1 MIARTA
7 IITGGLTGIGLASAK
22 ALQSAGHKIAVG
34 SRSGNKTETVERVK
48 LELGDEAWVGC
59 LDVAD
64 QTSVTNFIT
73 EVSREFGP
81 PSILVNSHG
90 IFRETEI
97 TNHRDKDWFDQIDI
111 NLNGVFRM
119 IRSVYPGMVEQNFGR
134 IVNISSTA
142 GHVGAAKYG
151 AYCASKAG
159 GIGLSKA
166 VAVEGAPHNITCVSI
181 SPTWIDTPMMDR
193 AIDRHAKAKD
203 QTREEARLNLEASN
217 PQGRVVSP
225 EEVGKLV
232 AFCCSEEVPALTNED
247 IQINAGAMW

>member
-7 IITGGLTGIGLASAK
+7 IVTGGLTGIGLASAK
-22 ALQSAGHKIAVG
+22 ALKSAGHNVAVG
-34 SRSGNKTETVERVK
+34 SRSGNNPETVEQVK
-48 LELGDEAWVGC
+48 LALGDDALVGY
-59 LDVAD
+59 LDVTD
-64 QTSVTNFIT
+64 QTSVSDFIT
-73 EVSREFGP
+73 EVSQQYET

-97 TNHRDKDWFDQIDI
+97 TNHKDEDWFDQIDI

-119 IRSVYPGMVEQNFGR
+119 IRSVFPGMIEQNFGR

-159 GIGLSKA
+159 VIGLSKA

-193 AIDRHAKAKD
+193 AIDRHAAAKK
-203 QTREEARLNLEASN
+203 QSREEARLNLETSN

-225 EEVGKLV
+225 EEVGNLV